1 MGNFWVIEF
10 RGTVYTLTDQ
20 KKLSDM
26 CMAPLKKALDGGA
39 ANLKGSGQ

>member
-1 MGNFWVIEF
+1 MGNFRVTEF
-10 RGTVYTLTDQ
+10 RGTVYTLTHQ
-20 KKLSDM
+20 KKLQDM